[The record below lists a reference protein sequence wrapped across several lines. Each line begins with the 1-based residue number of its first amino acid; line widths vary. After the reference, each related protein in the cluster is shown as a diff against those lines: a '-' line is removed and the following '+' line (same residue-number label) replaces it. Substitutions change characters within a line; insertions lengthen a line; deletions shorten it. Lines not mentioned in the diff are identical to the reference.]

1 MNKYPIRIKDR
12 NGEVKFEKVVDLDKE
27 SVTIGYDPEIDK
39 DSAVK
44 AIKKTLRVIGRTD
57 QLIWETLRTA
67 KSTFYSY
74 KDYSRWPTKKF
85 LIGLAFLAEYN
96 MAETHQLLSVTN
108 WEFVSDNR
116 WDAIVMTYIE
126 NGNYD
131 LEKLNVELT
140 QNGLE
145 PVFD

>member
-1 MNKYPIRIKDR
+1 MTKYPVRIKDR
-12 NGEVKFEKVVDLDKE
+12 NGEIKFEKVVDLDKE
-27 SVTIGYDPEIDK
+27 FVTIGYDPEIDK
-39 DSAVK
+39 DMAVQ
-44 AIKKTLRVIGRTD
+44 AIQKTLKVIGRTD
-57 QLIWETLRTA
+57 QSVWEALHMA

-85 LIGLAFLAEYN
+85 LVGLAFLAEYN
-96 MAETHQLLSVTN
+96 VDDTRQLLSVTN
-108 WEFVSDNR
+108 REFVADNR
-116 WDAIVMTYIE
+116 WDDIVMTYLVS
-126 NGNYD
+126 GNYD